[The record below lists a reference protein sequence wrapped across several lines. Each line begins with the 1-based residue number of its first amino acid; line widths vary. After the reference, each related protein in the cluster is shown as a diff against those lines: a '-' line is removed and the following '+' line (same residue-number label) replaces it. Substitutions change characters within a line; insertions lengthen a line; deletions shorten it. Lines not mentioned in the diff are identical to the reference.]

1 MPDEPRPSPMIVDR
15 GSRIAA
21 ELTQKC
27 DFTGPPP
34 SPRRLGWCAR
44 RTGPARRARPGA
56 LSPSGLPQALVA
68 GARRRWGARPR
79 GQAAQTA
86 SPAEIARRG
95 SRGDLHAAGLVPWM
109 GQHVGGRPQ
118 RADRRITRRGDAR
131 LGSCRS
137 RQAWR
142 AWRPSAQDRRLAGRD
157 WRTGAAKG
165 LAIREM
171 CARLWRGCSRRR
183 SGPGPRAS
191 GIASRVCGDAVAAA
205 RQLFG
210 NAVRHQPLRAPA
222 AWRRLGAPAAWRRLG
237 APAAWRRLGASA
249 AWRRLRATAAR
260 PRIGASAAHGGVAR
274 PRS

>member
-1 MPDEPRPSPMIVDR
+1 MRFYRAPAQSSPPWLVCGPHRPGQTR
-15 GSRIAA
+15 AA
-21 ELTQKC
+21 
-27 DFTGPPP
+27 
-34 SPRRLGWCAR
+34 RRLVAV
-44 RTGPARRARPGA
+44 RA
-56 LSPSGLPQALVA
+56 PSGLGRGGAEALGCEAAGAGCADRVA
-68 GARRRWGARPR
+68 GRDRTPR
-79 GQAAQTA
+79 ISGRSAC
-86 SPAEIARRG
+86 SGP
-95 SRGDLHAAGLVPWM
+95 VPWM

-191 GIASRVCGDAVAAA
+191 GIASRVCGDAMAAA

-210 NAVRHQPLRAPA
+210 NAVRHQPSRAPAAWRRLGALA
-222 AWRRLGAPAAWRRLG
+222 AWRRLGAPAAWRRLR
-237 APAAWRRLGASA
+237 ATA